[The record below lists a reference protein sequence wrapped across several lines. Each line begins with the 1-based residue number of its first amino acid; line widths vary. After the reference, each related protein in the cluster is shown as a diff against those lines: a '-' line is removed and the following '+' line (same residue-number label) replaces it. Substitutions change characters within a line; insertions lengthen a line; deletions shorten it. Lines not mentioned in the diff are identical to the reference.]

1 MIKILLISFFI
12 FISSFANESLILQ
25 KQNILYVQNLI
36 DKEEKIAQSFENYL
50 LTEFA
55 IPKIS
60 DLQTDEYLGENFSIE
75 NMMGDSLALD
85 TETYQIRLKYAISKD
100 TFIKKITGDT
110 SEEYGYLIQLY
121 NRDLYRD
128 YTKAEFNA
136 KKLSESYAWFDLKSQ
151 EAKNIYKILKSPKAT
166 KGIAKQCSSALIN
179 QYCNNNLK
187 SIRYY
192 DGDSSWIEYNKKD
205 YLNGNVTVSS
215 DSIRLTKSNFND
227 LKVGAYIFVKD
238 KEAKRYIKYKEN
250 PISADT
256 PENFKILKVE

>member
-25 KQNILYVQNLI
+25 KQNILYIQNLI

-100 TFIKKITGDT
+100 TYIKKITDEN
-110 SEEYGYLIQLY
+110 SDEYDYLIQLY
-121 NRDLYRD
+121 NRDLYRN
-128 YTKAEFNA
+128 YTKVEFNT
-136 KKLSESYAWFDLKSQ
+136 KKPKESYLWFDLKSQ
-151 EAKNIYKILKSPKAT
+151 EANNIYKILKSTKAN
-166 KGIAKQCSSALIN
+166 KGIAKNCSSALIE

-187 SIRYY
+187 TIRYY
-192 DGDSSWIEYNKKD
+192 DAAGMWIEYDKRD

-215 DSIRLTKSNFND
+215 DSIRLIPSNFND

-238 KEAKRYIKYKEN
+238 KEAKRYIKYEEN
-250 PISADT
+250 PISSDT
-256 PENFKILKVE
+256 IKKFKILKVE